1 MKRLNQVTFL
11 HFWGFTLAKCGE
23 IYYNSYIFQVCSVYT
38 DRAELKEIYKEETTV
53 KKFSRFMVFALVVA
67 LLMSCVAYA
76 EEPTHAN
83 SLIYGSTT
91 EISGDWGRALWTNNA
106 TDKLIRDMIDNY
118 STVVSNQGGEYIINP
133 TIVEEYTTQDNED
146 GTKTYTVKIKDGLTW
161 NDGTPITVQDFVA
174 ETLFCCSKV
183 SMELGVKSTAYM
195 NVVGGQEYYDGTATT
210 VSGLRILDD
219 STVSVTIVAEKL
231 PYFYDITYAG
241 FTPMNV
247 ADWFGEGI
255 GIADDGEGCYFT
267 GDFTAATVGDQV
279 NTARYASDN
288 RRSAGPYT
296 LVSFDKQS
304 LQATLEINPNYA
316 GNFEGQKPSIEKI
329 IVVKAEDETWA
340 DAMKT
345 GAIEFYDTITDGDDI
360 NTAMDMIDAGGFSYV
375 QFDRAGYG
383 KLMFQCDFGPTQ
395 FVAVRHAVAMMLD
408 RNEFANTFC
417 QGWGGVVNGPYGTGL
432 WQFQDSEEV
441 LDEKLNAYAYDAQGA
456 VDLLVADGWVYNADG
471 TDYTDGIRYKKVT
484 EEEAGTYEGNVTLAD
499 GTLLMP
505 LTINWASS
513 ENNPVSEL
521 LVVMLANNPDV
532 AAAGME
538 IKQTVMTFSEL
549 LNYMYRDATQ
559 GDQYGVPTYGM
570 YNLATGFQPA
580 YDQSYSFT
588 SDPEMVAQ
596 GYNQNYLFDDELD
609 KLSMDMVYGTASDNT
624 EGYLKL
630 WQDFVIRWN
639 ELLPEIPLYSNVYVS
654 MFPEW
659 LENYEQDSFWDFSQA
674 ILYANVAGYA
684 AE

>member
-106 TDKLIRDMIDNY
+106 TDKLIRDMIDDY

-133 TIVEEYTTQDNED
+133 TVVEEYTTQDNED

-183 SMELGVKSTAYM
+183 SADLGVKSVAYL
-195 NVVGGQEYYDGTATT
+195 NVVGGQEYFDGTATT
-210 VSGLRILDD
+210 VSGLHIVDD
-219 STVSVTIVAEKL
+219 HTVSITIVAEKL

-241 FTPMNV
+241 FVPMNV

-304 LQATLEINPNYA
+304 LQATLEINPYYA

-329 IVVKAEDETWA
+329 VVVKAEDETWA

-432 WQFQDSEEV
+432 WQFQDSEEI

-471 TDYTDGIRYKKVT
+471 TDYTEGVRYKKVT

-499 GTLLMP
+499 GTILMP

-549 LNYMYRDATQ
+549 LNYIYRDATQ

-588 SDPEMVAQ
+588 SDPELVAQ

-609 KLSMDMVYGTASDNT
+609 KLSMDMVYGIASDNT

-639 ELLPEIPLYSNVYVS
+639 ELLPEVPLYSNVYVS
-654 MFPEW
+654 MFPDW

-674 ILYANVAGYA
+674 ILYANVVGYA

>member
-1 MKRLNQVTFL
+1 M
-11 HFWGFTLAKCGE
+11 
-23 IYYNSYIFQVCSVYT
+23 
-38 DRAELKEIYKEETTV
+38 

-106 TDKLIRDMIDNY
+106 TDKMIRDMIDDY
-118 STVVSNQGGEYIINP
+118 GTVVSNQGGEYIINP
-133 TIVEEYTTQDNED
+133 TVVEEYTTQENED
-146 GTKTYTVKIKDGLTW
+146 GTKTYTIKLNDGLTW

-183 SMELGVKSTAYM
+183 SADLGVKSTAYL

-219 STVSVTIVAEKL
+219 HTVSVTIVAEKL
-231 PYFYDITYAG
+231 PYFYDITYAS
-241 FTPMNV
+241 FAPMNV

-267 GDFTAATVGDQV
+267 GDFTADSVGDQV

-296 LVSFDKQS
+296 LQSFDKQS
-304 LQATLEINPNYA
+304 LQATLVINPYYA

-329 IVVKAEDETWA
+329 VVVKAEDETWA

-345 GAIEFYDTITDGDDI
+345 GAIEFYDTITDGSVI

-395 FVAVRHAVAMMLD
+395 FVAVRHAIAMLLN
-408 RNEFANTFC
+408 RTEFANTFC

-441 LDEKLNAYAYDAQGA
+441 LDEKLNTYAYDAQGA
-456 VDLLVADGWVYNADG
+456 IDLLVEDGWVYNADG
-471 TDYTDGIRYKKVT
+471 SDYTEGIRYKKVT
-484 EEEAGTYEGNVTLAD
+484 EEEAGTYEGNVTLED
-499 GTLLMP
+499 GTILMP
-505 LTINWASS
+505 LSIAWASS
-513 ENNPVSEL
+513 ENNSVSEL

-549 LNYMYRDATQ
+549 LNYIYRDATQ

-570 YNLATGFQPA
+570 YNLATGFTPA

-609 KLSMDMVYGTASDNT
+609 KLSMDMVYGVASDDT

-630 WQDFVIRWN
+630 WQDFIIRWN
-639 ELLPEIPLYSNVYVS
+639 ELLPEIPLYSNVYIS
-654 MFPEW
+654 MFPDW
-659 LENYEQDSFWDFSQA
+659 LENYTQDSFWDFSSA

>member
-106 TDKLIRDMIDNY
+106 TDKLIRDMIDDY

-133 TIVEEYTTQDNED
+133 TVVEEYTTQDNED

-183 SMELGVKSTAYM
+183 STELGVKSTAYL
-195 NVVGGQEYYDGTATT
+195 NVVGGQEYFDGTATT

-231 PYFYDITYAG
+231 PYFYDITYAA

-329 IVVKAEDETWA
+329 VVVKAEDETWA

-395 FVAVRHAVAMMLD
+395 FVAVRHAIAMMLD

-456 VDLLVADGWVYNADG
+456 IDLLVADGWVYNADG

-499 GTLLMP
+499 GTILMP

-549 LNYMYRDATQ
+549 LNYIYRDVTQ

-570 YNLATGFQPA
+570 YNLATVFNPA

-588 SDPEMVAQ
+588 SDPELVAQ

-609 KLSMDMVYGTASDNT
+609 KLSMDMVYGTASDDT

-654 MFPEW
+654 MFPDW